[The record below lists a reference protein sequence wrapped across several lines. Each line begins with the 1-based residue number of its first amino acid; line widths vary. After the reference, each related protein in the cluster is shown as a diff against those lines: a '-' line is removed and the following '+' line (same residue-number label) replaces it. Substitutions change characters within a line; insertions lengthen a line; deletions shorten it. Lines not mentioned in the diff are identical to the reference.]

1 MDDDQLAERVHA
13 LQVSLKD
20 GDDLARAIGL
30 IGDALQRRMTSI
42 RANLEDLKEDGA
54 VADGERLE
62 ELVQRVGATLD
73 RYEEQIHDR
82 HQRIEAIVHEFQ
94 DSLGTRAEE
103 LGEFESQLAGH
114 TSQQPSQEA
123 PAEE

>member
-1 MDDDQLAERVHA
+1 MGDDELAERVHA
-13 LQVSLKD
+13 LQVSLQD

-42 RANLEDLKEDGA
+42 RASLEDLKTGGE

-62 ELVQRVGATLD
+62 EIVQRVGATLD
-73 RYEEQIHDR
+73 RYEEQIEER

-103 LGEFESQLAGH
+103 LGEFESYLGGPPDEQ
-114 TSQQPSQEA
+114 
-123 PAEE
+123 PAED